1 MLQVNYICPFD
12 NPSAIRGTLTI
23 TNYRL
28 YFRPQQKEKPV
39 IIDVPL
45 GFVSR
50 VEKVH
55 SFLQMKSFSTI
66 HPRSEEREPP
76 GTTMGWT
83 SSAGT

>member
-50 VEKVH
+50 VEKVRT
-55 SFLQMKSFSTI
+55 FLQ
-66 HPRSEEREPP
+66 
-76 GTTMGWT
+76 
-83 SSAGT
+83 